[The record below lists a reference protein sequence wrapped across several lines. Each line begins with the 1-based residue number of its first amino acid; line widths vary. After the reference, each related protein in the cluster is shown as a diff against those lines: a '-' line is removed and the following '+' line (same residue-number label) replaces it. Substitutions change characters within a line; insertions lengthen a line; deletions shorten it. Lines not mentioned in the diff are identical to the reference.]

1 MMFYVVLNL
10 LVCQMNSKN
19 LFKLTNFSMARGQ
32 DSYGSYII
40 VFSFSVNGE
49 EQTGDDGTSRQ
60 PFDQM
65 T

>member
-1 MMFYVVLNL
+1 
-10 LVCQMNSKN
+10 MNSKN